1 MISSGIRC
9 VFHDFRRISHG
20 SPRISKDRSGCPGDF
35 RRISYAGPIHVSS
48 LDCCWVCYQACDHKF
63 NRLLGTRAKVAD
75 PSLPNG
81 LEERG
86 SGDLHR
92 LNAQGGSQGLPPWW
106 SPLTTRGAREGTCN
120 LGLRFNA
127 LFRLKG
133 VYEGAPALLNPFDLR
148 T

>member
-1 MISSGIRC
+1 MSWGFPTYFLC
-9 VFHDFRRISHG
+9 
-20 SPRISKDRSGCPGDF
+20 RSYSRLVPG
-35 RRISYAGPIHVSS
+35 
-48 LDCCWVCYQACDHKF
+48 L
-63 NRLLGTRAKVAD
+63 LLGVLSGLLPRMKYKVAD

-127 LFRLKG
+127 LFSRLKG